1 MVIELTG
8 DIMQGLLKSPIVL
21 NWVAKINNMPNVSA
35 NTTPSGQLPAV
46 VVYETLNRDRDF
58 ADDEVFS
65 FDVRYQI
72 TLFSENGSFSSVPNT
87 IDTIMRSLDFTR
99 DNLYTLYDK
108 DTKIYQKIM
117 LYRTSPTVD

>member
-1 MVIELTG
+1 
-8 DIMQGLLKSPIVL
+8 MQGLLKSPIVL
-21 NWVAKINNMPNVSA
+21 NWVAKINNMPNISA